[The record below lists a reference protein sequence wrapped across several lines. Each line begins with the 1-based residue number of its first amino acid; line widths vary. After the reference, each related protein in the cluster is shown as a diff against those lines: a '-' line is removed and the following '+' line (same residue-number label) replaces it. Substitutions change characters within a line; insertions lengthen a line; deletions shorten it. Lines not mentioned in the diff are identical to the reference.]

1 MTNGLGATSPTNLLN
16 KDKMTVKE
24 LIDTIIDNL
33 QPLYD
38 RREAAAIANLYVQ
51 SRTGL
56 PNYEVALR
64 KNESV
69 SDSLLNLFREDIIS
83 LKRGVPVQH
92 VLGEAEFYG
101 LRFAVSPSV
110 LIPRPETEELV
121 QMVVNECSDQE
132 VRILDIGTGSGCIA
146 ISLAKLLPKA
156 SVFATDISSDA
167 LEIAKKNA
175 AENGVGVTFTRHDIL
190 SGTVPFMNTDFDIIV
205 SNPPYVPF
213 SDRSAMHV
221 NVAEHDPE
229 TALFVPDND
238 IFVFYRAIA
247 KTGINV
253 LKDNGIIFVETYH
266 LHQERLA
273 EMFKNNGYSRVGQIE
288 DLNGKQ
294 RFLRVEI

>member
-1 MTNGLGATSPTNLLN
+1 
-16 KDKMTVKE
+16 MTVKE

-101 LRFAVSPSV
+101 LKFAVSPSV

>member
-1 MTNGLGATSPTNLLN
+1 
-16 KDKMTVKE
+16 MTVKE

-83 LKRGVPVQH
+83 LKRGMPVQH

-101 LRFAVSPSV
+101 LKFAVSPSV

-175 AENGVGVTFTRHDIL
+175 AVNGVGVTFTRHDIL

-229 TALFVPDND
+229 IALFVPDND

-253 LKDNGIIFVETYH
+253 LKDNGKIFVETYH

-273 EMFKNNGYSRVGQIE
+273 EMFKDNGYSRVGQIE

>member
-1 MTNGLGATSPTNLLN
+1 
-16 KDKMTVKE
+16 MTVKE

-101 LRFAVSPSV
+101 LKFAVSPSV

-121 QMVVNECSDQE
+121 QMVVNECSGQE

-175 AENGVGVTFTRHDIL
+175 AVNGVGVTFTRHDIL
-190 SGTVPFMNTDFDIIV
+190 SGTLPFKNTFFDIIV
-205 SNPPYVPF
+205 SNPPYVPL

-229 TALFVPDND
+229 IALFVPDND
-238 IFVFYRAIA
+238 IFVFYSAIA

-253 LKDNGIIFVETYH
+253 LKDNGKIFVETYH

-273 EMFKNNGYSRVGQIE
+273 EMFKDNGYSRVGQIE

>member
-1 MTNGLGATSPTNLLN
+1 
-16 KDKMTVKE
+16 MTVKE

-38 RREAAAIANLYVQ
+38 RREAAAIANLYIQ

-101 LRFAVSPSV
+101 LKFAVSPSV

-175 AENGVGVTFTRHDIL
+175 AMNGVGVTFTRHDIL
-190 SGTVPFMNTDFDIIV
+190 SGTVPFMNTDLDIIV
-205 SNPPYVPF
+205 SNPPYVPL

-273 EMFKNNGYSRVGQIE
+273 EMFKDNGYSRVGQIE

>member
-1 MTNGLGATSPTNLLN
+1 
-16 KDKMTVKE
+16 MTVKE

-101 LRFAVSPSV
+101 LKFAVSPSV

-175 AENGVGVTFTRHDIL
+175 AVNGVGVTFTRHDIL
-190 SGTVPFMNTDFDIIV
+190 SGTVPFMNTGFDIIV

-229 TALFVPDND
+229 IALFVPDND

-247 KTGINV
+247 KTCINV
-253 LKDNGIIFVETYH
+253 LKDNGKLFVETYH

>member
-1 MTNGLGATSPTNLLN
+1 
-16 KDKMTVKE
+16 MTVKE

-101 LRFAVSPSV
+101 LKFAVSPSV

-121 QMVVNECSDQE
+121 QRVVNECSDQE

-175 AENGVGVTFTRHDIL
+175 AVNGVGVTFTRHDIL

-205 SNPPYVPF
+205 SNPPYVPL

-229 TALFVPDND
+229 IALFVLDND

-253 LKDNGIIFVETYH
+253 LKDNGKIFVETYH

-273 EMFKNNGYSRVGQIE
+273 EMFKDNGYSRVGQIE

>member
-1 MTNGLGATSPTNLLN
+1 
-16 KDKMTVKE
+16 MTVKE

>member
-1 MTNGLGATSPTNLLN
+1 
-16 KDKMTVKE
+16 MTVKE

-101 LRFAVSPSV
+101 LKFAVSPSV

-121 QMVVNECSDQE
+121 QRVVNECSDQE

-175 AENGVGVTFTRHDIL
+175 AVNGVGVTFTRHDIL

-229 TALFVPDND
+229 IALFVLDND

-253 LKDNGIIFVETYH
+253 LKDNGKIFVETYH

-273 EMFKNNGYSRVGQIE
+273 EMFKDNGYSRVGQIE

>member
-1 MTNGLGATSPTNLLN
+1 
-16 KDKMTVKE
+16 MTVKE

-69 SDSLLNLFREDIIS
+69 SDSLQNLFREDIIS

-101 LRFAVSPSV
+101 LKFAVSPSV

-146 ISLAKLLPKA
+146 ISLAKLLPQA

-175 AENGVGVTFTRHDIL
+175 ADNGVGVTFTRHDIL

-229 TALFVPDND
+229 IALFVPDND

-273 EMFKNNGYSRVGQIE
+273 EMFKDNGYSRVGQIE

>member
-1 MTNGLGATSPTNLLN
+1 
-16 KDKMTVKE
+16 MTVKE

-101 LRFAVSPSV
+101 LKFAVSPSV

-121 QMVVNECSDQE
+121 QRVVNECSDQE

-175 AENGVGVTFTRHDIL
+175 AVNGVGVTFTRHDIL
-190 SGTVPFMNTDFDIIV
+190 SGTLPFKNTFFDIIV
-205 SNPPYVPF
+205 SNPPYVPL

-229 TALFVPDND
+229 IALFVPDND
-238 IFVFYRAIA
+238 IFVFYSAIA

-273 EMFKNNGYSRVGQIE
+273 EMFKDNGYSRVGQIE